1 MKTMKER
8 WPKKMKSNIEFD
20 FTEADEE
27 KHICENMVCK
37 INGKKVFIIYG
48 EDAQAFKEFIDEV
61 NNLLKNR

>member
-1 MKTMKER
+1 
-8 WPKKMKSNIEFD
+8 MKSNIEFD
-20 FTEADEE
+20 FTNANEE

-48 EDAQAFKEFIDEV
+48 EDAIAFKEFVEEV

>member
-8 WPKKMKSNIEFD
+8 WQKKMKSNIEFD
-20 FTEADEE
+20 FTNADEE
-27 KHICENMVCK
+27 RHICENMVCK

-48 EDAQAFKEFIDEV
+48 EDARDFKEFIDEV